1 MIVSQ
6 LAFPGGSVVKNPPVM
21 WETRFNPWVRNISLR
36 RTWPPTPVFLC
47 GKSHGQRSLAGYGQW
62 GLTELNVTEVTWHTC
77 TGFENSP
84 PHYWQVGEKHLG
96 LNLST
101 KMIRFLQLEYHSR
114 GIY

>member
-1 MIVSQ
+1 M
-6 LAFPGGSVVKNPPVM
+6 VKNPPVM
-21 WETRFNPWVRNISLR
+21 WETQFNPWVRNISLR

-77 TGFENSP
+77 MGFENSP

-96 LNLST
+96 PT
-101 KMIRFLQLEYHSR
+101 
-114 GIY
+114 